1 MLKVE
6 KLCGGETFVN
16 FANFDTFCE
25 SFSPR
30 NSTEC
35 KILDNPL
42 GLTALPE

>member
-16 FANFDTFCE
+16 FENFDTFCE
-25 SFSPR
+25 SFTSR
-30 NSTEC
+30 NSIEC
-35 KILDNPL
+35 KILDNLL